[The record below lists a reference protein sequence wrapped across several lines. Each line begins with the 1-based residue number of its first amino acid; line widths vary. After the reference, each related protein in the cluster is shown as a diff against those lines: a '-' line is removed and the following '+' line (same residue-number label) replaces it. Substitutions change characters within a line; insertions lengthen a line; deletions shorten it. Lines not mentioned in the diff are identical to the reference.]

1 MRSYHSVCT
10 GNVGFFPGQ
19 GMRRSHNDST
29 RGSCGRASGCG
40 RGSRDLDRTL
50 AGEPGVRRTIVQR
63 TTVRRVVTCIPPR
76 REVYRVN
83 QGRMARISG
92 FFGKIISTILIAVIK
107 YNALPGFREGALKSL
122 VSRREFSYLKSF
134 GRRSTRLH

>member
-1 MRSYHSVCT
+1 MRLCRSVCS
-10 GNVGFFPGQ
+10 GIVGSFLGQ
-19 GMRRSHNDST
+19 GMRRSHDDST
-29 RGSCGRASGCG
+29 RGSSGRASGCG
-40 RGSRDLDRTL
+40 RDSRDLGRTL
-50 AGEPGVRRTIVQR
+50 ADGLCVRRGATY
-63 TTVRRVVTCIPPR
+63 IPPR

-92 FFGKIISTILIAVIK
+92 ILGKIISTILIAVIK

>member
-1 MRSYHSVCT
+1 MRSCHSVCS
-10 GNVGFFPGQ
+10 GIVGSFLGQ
-19 GMRRSHNDST
+19 GMRRSRNDST

-50 AGEPGVRRTIVQR
+50 ADGLC
-63 TTVRRVVTCIPPR
+63 VRRVATYIPPR

-83 QGRMARISG
+83 QGKMARNSVIL
-92 FFGKIISTILIAVIK
+92 GKIISTILIAVIK

-122 VSRREFSYLKSF
+122 VSRRGFSYLKSF